1 MSAEEAAPGAP
12 GAADPARLGRLGQIA
27 VTVRDLDRMVAFYR
41 DVLGLAFLF
50 AAPPAM
56 AFFDLGGVR
65 LLLGQGVEHGEHRGS
80 ILYFRVGD
88 VGAAHRRLAGL
99 GVDFHQPPRKAHEDA
114 RHELWL
120 ASFPDPEGN
129 MIELM
134 EERAKPSAG

>member
-1 MSAEEAAPGAP
+1 MTAAGA
-12 GAADPARLGRLGQIA
+12 GTAADPAALGPLGQIA
-27 VTVRDLDRMVAFYR
+27 VTVGDLDAMVAFYR
-41 DVLGLAFLF
+41 DVLGLRFLF
-50 AAPPAM
+50 AAPPQM

-65 LLLGQGVEHGEHRGS
+65 LLLGRGQPGHAEHRGS
-80 ILYFRVGD
+80 ILYFRVGSID
-88 VGAAHRRLAGL
+88 AAHRRLADH
-99 GVDFHQPPRKAHEDA
+99 GVAFHQPPRKAHEDP